1 MNNLNKHN
9 LKGFL
14 LTIFGAIAWGFS
26 GTCGQYLMNTKNLDS
41 SYITNIR
48 LLFAGFILI
57 LFSIFKNKNKTFEI
71 FKNKKDTITLF
82 IFAIFG
88 MLTCQTSY
96 LKAIY
101 YTNAPTA
108 TVLQFLSSVFI
119 VIGICFIEKRLPKK
133 VEVFAVVIAIFGTFT
148 LATHFNLNSLV
159 ITPIG
164 FLWGIISAFAVV
176 LYSILPLK
184 ILKKYSSVIVTGFG
198 MLIGGILLSIILKP
212 WNIKIDFD
220 ILTFFALFSM
230 VIVGTVLAF
239 TSFLAGISIIGPVKG
254 SLIAGLEAISSLFFS
269 IILLKESF
277 EFFDLLGMSL
287 ILIAVTSLSLKKE

>member
-1 MNNLNKHN
+1 MNKNKKHK

-14 LTIFGAIAWGFS
+14 LTIFGAISWGFS

-41 SYITNIR
+41 NYITNIR
-48 LLFAGFILI
+48 LLFAGLLLI
-57 LFSIFKNKNKTFEI
+57 IFSIIKNKNKTFEI
-71 FKNKKDTITLF
+71 FKNKKDTITLILF
-82 IFAIFG
+82 GIFG
-88 MLTCQTSY
+88 MLACQYSY
-96 LKAIY
+96 LQAIY

-119 VIGICFIEKRLPKK
+119 VIGICIIEKRLPKK
-133 VEVFAVVIAIFGTFT
+133 IEIFAVITAVLGTFT

-159 ITPIG
+159 ITPLG
-164 FLWGIISAFAVV
+164 LFWGIVAALAVV
-176 LYSILPLK
+176 LYSILPLN
-184 ILKKYSSVIVTGFG
+184 ILKKYSSIVVTGFG
-198 MLIGGILLSIILKP
+198 MFIGGVVLTIILRP

-220 ILTFFALFSM
+220 FMTFFALFS
-230 VIVGTVLAF
+230 ITIIGTVFAF

-277 EFFDLLGMSL
+277 GFFDILGMAL
-287 ILIAVTSLSLKKE
+287 ILIAVTTLSLKKE